1 MAEQEEE
8 KIENIIEDVSLEK
21 KKGRFNSK
29 VFIIGVPLFIVQL
42 VAVYFITANL
52 LLSQIEKNNPSKDGS
67 SKTKTEQVKNDKK
80 IEYGKY
86 LYSLDDII
94 ANPANTDGKRLVL
107 ASVALDLKSEDEEQK
122 LKKREAVVRDII
134 TSALSSKNLEQLS
147 QNDYRDSLKIGIAQ
161 NIQKMLP
168 DIHLNKV
175 YFSKFI
181 IQ

>member
-8 KIENIIEDVSLEK
+8 KIENIIEDVSLDK
-21 KKGRFNSK
+21 KKGRLNSK
-29 VFIIGVPLFIVQL
+29 VFIIGLPLFIVQL

-52 LLSQIEKNNPSKDGS
+52 LLNQIKKNDS
-67 SKTKTEQVKNDKK
+67 SKKNSPKTEQVKSENK

-86 LYSLDDII
+86 LYSLNDII

-107 ASVALDLKSEDEEQK
+107 ASVALDLKSGDEEQT
-122 LKKREAVVRDII
+122 LKNREAVVRDII
-134 TSALSSKNLEQLS
+134 TSALSSKSLEQLS
-147 QNDYRDSLKIGIAQ
+147 QNEYRDSLKIGIAQ
-161 NIQKMLP
+161 NIEKMLP

>member
-8 KIENIIEDVSLEK
+8 KIENIISEDASLDK
-21 KKGRFNSK
+21 KKGGLNSK
-29 VFIIGVPLFIVQL
+29 IFIIGLPLFIVQL

-52 LLSQIEKNNPSKDGS
+52 LMNQVKNNHPSTNS
-67 SKTKTEQVKNDKK
+67 NSKVKAEQVKSKK

-86 LYSLDDII
+86 LYSLNDII

-107 ASVALDLKSEDEEQK
+107 ASVALDLNNENEEQK
-122 LKKREAVVRDII
+122 LKQREAVVRDII
-134 TSALSSKNLEQLS
+134 TTALSSKNLEQLS
-147 QNDYRDSLKIGIAQ
+147 QNTYRDTLKITIAH
-161 NIQKMLP
+161 NIKKMLP
-168 DIHLNKV
+168 DIHLNNV